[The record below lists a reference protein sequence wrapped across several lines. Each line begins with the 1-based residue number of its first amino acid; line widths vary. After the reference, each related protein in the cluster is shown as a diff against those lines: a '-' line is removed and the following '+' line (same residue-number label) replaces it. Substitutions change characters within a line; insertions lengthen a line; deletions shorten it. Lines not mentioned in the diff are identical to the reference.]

1 MNRQMLESHGKVETI
16 VNGKV
21 IQNKQ
26 YQMNYDGNNVKM
38 ALYDGNT
45 NKLVLGR
52 LNNEEIKDLLVNK
65 NEKLSLKDNL
75 EKLLPKNNGKK
86 NKGTKK
92 SKRGKRRKQTK
103 KRRKKGKNKML
114 EDFLNFFD

>member
-1 MNRQMLESHGKVETI
+1 MNRQMLESQGKVETI

-26 YQMNYDGNNVKM
+26 YKMNYDGNNVKM

-52 LNNEEIKDLLVNK
+52 LSNDEIKDLLVNK
-65 NEKLSLKDNL
+65 NEKLSLKENL
-75 EKLLPKNNGKK
+75 EKLLPKKK
-86 NKGTKK
+86 EKKRGTTKK
-92 SKRGKRRKQTK
+92 KKRKNRRKSKKRGR
-103 KRRKKGKNKML
+103 KGKNKML
-114 EDFLNFFD
+114 KDFLNFFD